1 VTEPWTISS
10 IIRWTTEDFKKRNIE
25 SPRLEAEILLC
36 HVLKKQRLYLYTNF
50 DSPLESEELASYK
63 KLISKR
69 REGICSAAIIESR
82 EFWSLDFYV
91 NEDVLIPRADTEILV
106 QAVLEQSGNAK
117 NILDLCTGSGCIAVS
132 LATELKDAEFDA
144 VDISEKALHVAKI
157 NCDRHKVND
166 RVTLLQGD
174 LFAPLK
180 GEKKYDVI
188 VTNPPYVTSKQMEDV
203 SIEVRHEPQI
213 ALLGGGDDGLDIIK
227 RILKDAQKYL
237 TENGSLFIELDDRQA
252 EKTALELG
260 PQYLNKEGT
269 IIRDLAGLQRV
280 VKFSQ

>member
-1 VTEPWTISS
+1 MTEPWTISS
-10 IIRWTTEDFKKRNIE
+10 IISWTTEDFKKRNIE

-50 DSPLESEELASYK
+50 DSPLESDELARFK

-69 REGICSAAIIESR
+69 REGVCSAAIIENK

-106 QAVLEQSGNAK
+106 QSVLEQSSHAK
-117 NILDLCTGSGCIAVS
+117 NILDLCTGSGCIAIS

-144 VDISEKALHVAKI
+144 VDISEKALYVAKI
-157 NCDRHKVND
+157 NCDRHEVND
-166 RVTLLQGD
+166 RVNLLQGD
-174 LFAPLK
+174 LFEPLK
-180 GEKKYDVI
+180 EGKKYDVI
-188 VTNPPYVTSKQMEDV
+188 VTNPPYVTSKQMENV

-227 RILKDAQKYL
+227 RILTDAQKYL
-237 TENGSLFIELDDRQA
+237 TENGALFIELDDRQA

-260 PQYLNKEGT
+260 PKYLNKEGT
-269 IIRDLAGLQRV
+269 IIRDLSGMQRV
-280 VKFSQ
+280 VKF